1 MLSRSRRL
9 AQKEVGWEPE
19 EAGEGTDLVRGQ
31 VQLFGLVTLLSGVI
45 IGHCLG
51 CLQVRIG
58 LDGDRRELREQ
69 LQQPLQ
75 CVLAELDHFH
85 RPLSYS

>member
-1 MLSRSRRL
+1 LSD
-9 AQKEVGWEPE
+9 E
-19 EAGEGTDLVRGQ
+19 
-31 VQLFGLVTLLSGVI
+31 I
-45 IGHCLG
+45 IGHHLG

-69 LQQPLQ
+69 LQQPLP